1 MSSARIIRCYEYE
14 RLKVGREID
23 GHTFTSDDLNGLQRI
38 HESQSLY
45 FDLIHNGVQFK
56 NYVGVLHMQR
66 LTIEILPKADNH
78 PSDKAEVKQAWSYL
92 LIEMLR
98 ISGLSKV
105 GSVGKAHQRLR
116 NNSLLE
122 LYLHHF
128 LNECEE
134 VLRIG
139 LVKSYRMDSGNVAA
153 LKGQIVFNKQIQN
166 NLIRKDR
173 IYTRHQV
180 YDHDHLV
187 NHVLFEALKIV
198 ELLAINSS
206 MKSRSRRI
214 LADFP
219 SFKSH
224 PTINATTINR
234 IAITRKLH
242 HYEDALGLAK
252 LILLNFSPDLR
263 RGTEDVLAILF
274 DMNMLWERFIFR
286 SLQRGLKGEGYKVSY
301 QDFRVFWNH
310 RRVKPDIVLTTP
322 AGDQIV
328 IDTKWKLI
336 RDGKPSDAD
345 LKQMFVYNL
354 YWKTN
359 RSILLYPGDST
370 HSGNWGRFYEGKPR
384 PDVDESDVYH
394 YCKVSTLK
402 IWEETNGRPQLSPTV
417 TSDIVKFSSFSNTP

>member
-1 MSSARIIRCYEYE
+1 MNR
-14 RLKVGREID
+14 
-23 GHTFTSDDLNGLQRI
+23 NP
-38 HESQSLY
+38 LY

-78 PSDKAEVKQAWSYL
+78 PSDEAEIKQAWSSL

-139 LVKSYRMDSGNVAA
+139 LVKSYRRDSGNVAA
-153 LKGQIVFNKQIQN
+153 LKGQILFNKQIQN

-173 IYTRHQV
+173 MYTRHQV

-198 ELLAINSS
+198 ERLSVNSS
-206 MKSRSRRI
+206 MKSRARALYPISRR
-214 LADFP
+214 LNRTQR
-219 SFKSH
+219 SMR
-224 PTINATTINR
+224 TTINR

-286 SLQRGLKGEGYKVSY
+286 SLQRGLKDDGYKVSY
-301 QDFRVFWNH
+301 QNFQGILESSTGQAGHCFDHSCRGPNSCRH
-310 RRVKPDIVLTTP
+310 QMETHPRR
-322 AGDQIV
+322 
-328 IDTKWKLI
+328 
-336 RDGKPSDAD
+336 
-345 LKQMFVYNL
+345 
-354 YWKTN
+354 
-359 RSILLYPGDST
+359 
-370 HSGNWGRFYEGKPR
+370 
-384 PDVDESDVYH
+384 
-394 YCKVSTLK
+394 
-402 IWEETNGRPQLSPTV
+402 
-417 TSDIVKFSSFSNTP
+417 